1 LKANDRH
8 SSSTAY
14 SAGRFL
20 SRRSRDQLLEG
31 TGIHTVPLLKNG
43 KLSRADYEEL
53 LNSQSSFHDGVVEG
67 VYVRIDE
74 VLTSLLLISSVKS

>member
-1 LKANDRH
+1 MYC
-8 SSSTAY
+8 T
-14 SAGRFL
+14 AGRFL

-53 LNSQSSFHDGVVEG
+53 LNSQSAFHDGVVEG

-74 VLTSLLLISSVKS
+74 VHNSPSCVSRVACDRC